1 MTEFECNKCELRK
14 TCKKPVPGEFINHGS
29 QQTLFFIGEA
39 PGEKEDMYNRPFVG
53 RSGQLLRKI
62 FLDVFYN
69 DYNIYI
75 SNVVKCRPPNNRK
88 PTPEEI
94 ETCLPYLLNE
104 LKNINP
110 ILIIYLG
117 RTAESVSKKI
127 ENGSFKTLFLYH
139 PSYALRTGKAEQ
151 WIEESNSKIKQKI
164 KF

>member
-1 MTEFECNKCELRK
+1 MAEFECNKCELRK
-14 TCKKPVPGEFINHGS
+14 TCRKPVPGEFINHGS

-62 FLDVFYN
+62 FLDEFYN

-88 PTPEEI
+88 PLPEEI

-104 LKNINP
+104 IEKIKP
-110 ILIIYLG
+110 SLIIYLG

-127 ENGSFKTLFLYH
+127 ENGEIKTLFLYH
-139 PSYALRTGKAEQ
+139 PSYALRTGKTNQ
-151 WIEESNSKIKQKI
+151 WVEESNNKIKQKI
-164 KF
+164 KL